1 MAKLTKNK
9 VENALIKSYGNIAK
23 AAQICRVTRKAIYD
37 FISANPELES
47 VRTEAVEASLDL
59 SEDVLM
65 TFIAKGKR
73 DAVRLGAIKYH
84 LSTKG
89 ASRGYG
95 KKLEIKDKTIN
106 LDKIFEKLQQDPNR
120 EPYLRRLMTEDP
132 EKVLLEFE
140 RVSIQG

>member
-1 MAKLTKNK
+1 MAKLTKKK
-9 VENALIKSYGNIAK
+9 VEKAIILSYGIISDVARR
-23 AAQICRVTRKAIYD
+23 CRVNRPAIYD
-37 FISANPELES
+37 FLSKYPELETL
-47 VRTEAVEASLDL
+47 RTDMVEAALDL
-59 SEDVLM
+59 SE
-65 TFIAKGKR
+65 GKLISKIKR
-73 DAVRLGAIKYH
+73 GHDWAIKYH